1 MCQEMPTGLYTR
13 WEYDS
18 ETDCFKARN
27 NRTRNFENMVIK
39 IDYFSIDF
47 HFYDIVQDLF
57 FGIRSVS
64 YVNFSSTIMQ
74 SPLKV
79 RYL

>member
-1 MCQEMPTGLYTR
+1 MKEVYR
-13 WEYDS
+13 
-18 ETDCFKARN
+18 
-27 NRTRNFENMVIK
+27 VINHILLFVDKK
-39 IDYFSIDF
+39 IDYFSTDF
-47 HFYDIVQDLF
+47 DFYDFLQILF

-74 SPLKV
+74 SPLKM